1 MQIHCSICWEW
12 EFHSIA
18 GPTCKQISTESVRPL
33 ACQSDSDWFFR
44 WKWQRFD
51 DFVCEVNKHCA
62 IARKTGPHLP
72 TRQRGQGTQEPF
84 VLYNKKTHL
93 VVEFWFFLGPI
104 FSLLVVN
111 GHHHQVI
118 SDHVESSST
127 YIVCL
132 KLASAVKL
140 SLAAQKTSFLSPMH
154 SSTPEKQKLN
164 FVKFSY
170 LWNPDYGRFPKFN
183 LRHPKQEGFLKTS
196 PETKWIHAV
205 ASLMILQYLIFL
217 G

>member
-1 MQIHCSICWEW
+1 MPKWFRLI
-12 EFHSIA
+12 F
-18 GPTCKQISTESVRPL
+18 SVEVT
-33 ACQSDSDWFFR
+33 AIWWFCLWSEQTLCHR
-44 WKWQRFD
+44 S
-51 DFVCEVNKHCA
+51 ENG
-62 IARKTGPHLP
+62 TPP

-84 VLYNKKTHL
+84 VWYDKTHL

-205 ASLMILQYLIFL
+205 ASLMILQYLIFS

>member
-1 MQIHCSICWEW
+1 MPKWFRLI
-12 EFHSIA
+12 F
-18 GPTCKQISTESVRPL
+18 SVEVT
-33 ACQSDSDWFFR
+33 AIWWFCLWSEQTLCHR
-44 WKWQRFD
+44 S
-51 DFVCEVNKHCA
+51 ENG
-62 IARKTGPHLP
+62 TPP

-154 SSTPEKQKLN
+154 SSTPVKQKLN
-164 FVKFSY
+164 

-183 LRHPKQEGFLKTS
+183 LRQNIANQHQSHPKQEGF
-196 PETKWIHAV
+196 
-205 ASLMILQYLIFL
+205 
-217 G
+217 